1 MRGDK
6 EEQAAV
12 MVFVAPDHKVPQD
25 HPIRRIKPIVDR
37 ALKSLSP
44 VFSEMYS
51 KRGRPSIPP

>member
-25 HPIRRIKPIVDR
+25 HPIRRIKADR
-37 ALKSLSP
+37 GP
-44 VFSEMYS
+44 GSEEPLA
-51 KRGRPSIPP
+51 RV